1 MATEGERV
9 EEWMATNDK
18 EICTSEV
25 SQPRL
30 ALQCILAQLS
40 TDCICVVRLS
50 LHMAPRLRLPHL
62 MSHNLCSC
70 TAIEITDW
78 HECSAL
84 ASHVHRRV
92 EKGVK
97 GFNVRGNKQSE
108 PSESKSAPRSSG
120 NCYCRTVVFTAMQ
133 MFGHDSL
140 SCRVC

>member
-1 MATEGERV
+1 MAT
-9 EEWMATNDK
+9 DDQ
-18 EICTSEV
+18 EICSSEV

-40 TDCICVVRLS
+40 TDCICAVRLS
-50 LHMAPRLRLPHL
+50 LHMAPRLRLPDL

-78 HECSAL
+78 HECSVL

-97 GFNVRGNKQSE
+97 GFNVRGNSQNPVKARVLRGLLATATAGQLSLQ
-108 PSESKSAPRSSG
+108 P
-120 NCYCRTVVFTAMQ
+120 CRCSVTTA
-133 MFGHDSL
+133 
-140 SCRVC
+140 